1 MTMKSTAPAAAA
13 RLRGLFRSPRR
24 GVSSGPLRRQL
35 TVRQVGN
42 DVVVDLSVR
51 SDITVVG
58 IWGRDA
64 SEQWTWLSA
73 VVTGAEAA
81 ADIRTYRGRINLD
94 EIVPRLSLTGTPDLD
109 ASTADAPGGDI
120 STADAPVGALNLF
133 LEVERDVE
141 ADSSLAETV
150 RNRDPSAVGEPE
162 SVIGPDDTTMV
173 RVRYRFA
180 LGRFSDTQVGEL
192 STVTTPHGT
201 AEVYPNRNGGLSI
214 ALNQPLKPYG
224 RIYVRR
230 LRIRGGRLEMRG
242 TVLTRHVEIGT
253 ANLLLKG
260 RTTGTRGSAPLHLI
274 FDEAATRQKFGLRR
288 YHFTVQLD
296 VAGLVA
302 DGRDD
307 TLDAWVEIQPA
318 QGSEPYQVR
327 VGKTRYL
334 VQLLSRPGW
343 AREGDRTASLTPYYT
358 YKAQNTSFHLELF
371 NSEAHRMLRRRLR
384 TQPLRR
390 IIGTQKDTWLLG
402 ERPYKAQDN
411 GLQLFRY
418 LREAHPEINAYY
430 VIEADSPERR
440 NLDGLDNVVTYRSI
454 QHIDVALR
462 AGRFVGTHH
471 ADYLYPLRTQQFRR
485 AVGGVK
491 VFLQHGVMGTKWLAP
506 MYGRNVS
513 TFETDLFIVSSEREK
528 EYIVSDFDYRPQ
540 EVAVTG
546 LARFDT
552 LLIDDVALK
561 PRQILVIPTW
571 REWLQDP
578 DRFLESEYYER
589 WMTFLTAPAF
599 RSLIDAHGLEVVF
612 CLHPNM
618 QQHRE
623 AFSSIPAR
631 IIMQG
636 EVDVQ
641 HLLKESGLMIT
652 DYSSVGFDFSFLH
665 KPVVYYQFDRDRFLG
680 KMGSHLDLDRELPGR
695 VTKTPDEL
703 LAAVSASLDNGNR
716 MEAHF
721 VDRADRFISQ
731 RDTSSRERIVQ
742 AIKLARRAD
751 SVLKRAGKSETVQR
765 AVNVGRRS
773 KFYFPLMKLFYR
785 LAKLTPVDPNL
796 IVFES
801 GVGKQYADSPRNI
814 YEELL
819 RRGDQRRKVWAYNG
833 KFPVDD
839 AGTTAVKRLS
849 PKYYWY
855 LARAKYWV
863 NNQSFPHYIH
873 RRRDGVYLQTW
884 HGTPLKRMA
893 HDLEYVHGRDAG
905 YLGRVA
911 EAADQWSVLV
921 SSSEYM
927 TNIMRSAFRYRGQ
940 VLEAGFPRNDL
951 LAGTQGEDLRSRVR
965 AEYGIGP
972 EKKVV
977 LYAPTFRDDQST
989 GRGRFGF
996 ELPIDLDEFGRCL
1009 GADTVLMIRTHV
1021 LVQDSF
1027 EIPEGLE
1034 SCIMDVSKV
1043 PDIQE
1048 LYMASDVLITDYS
1061 SVFFDFANLPLP
1073 IIFYAP
1079 DLESYRDKLRGFYIE
1094 YDEQLPGPIV
1104 TTQEDLFPA
1113 IASSD
1118 EIMDVYADKR
1128 RIFLE
1133 KFNPHEDGNS
1143 TQRVVDYVFDE

>member
-1 MTMKSTAPAAAA
+1 MKVTAPVTAAFAAAVGLR
-13 RLRGLFRSPRR
+13 RLMRGSRPR
-24 GVSSGPLRRQL
+24 VEPGPLRRRLHVMQA
-35 TVRQVGN
+35 GN
-42 DVVVDLSVR
+42 HVVLNLSVR

-64 SEQWTWLSA
+64 SDQWTWLSA
-73 VVTGAEAA
+73 VVGGEKSD
-81 ADIRTYRGRINLD
+81 ADIRTYQGKINLD
-94 EIVPRLSLTGTPDLD
+94 GIVPRLSGTGQPDLD
-109 ASTADAPGGDI
+109 ASTADTLG
-120 STADAPVGALNLF
+120 GALNLF
-133 LEVERDVE
+133 LEIERDVN
-141 ADSSLAETV
+141 ADSPLAETV
-150 RNRDPSAVGEPE
+150 RNRDPDAVGEPE
-162 SVIGPDDTTMV
+162 CGAGPDGADMV

-180 LGRFSDTQVGEL
+180 LGRFADTHIGEL

-201 AEVYPNRNGGLSI
+201 AAVYPNRNGGLSI
-214 ALNQPLKPYG
+214 AVNQPLNPYG
-224 RIYVRR
+224 RIHVSR
-230 LRIRGGRLEMRG
+230 LRIRDGLLEMRG
-242 TVLTRHVEIGT
+242 TVHSRHVEIDS
-253 ANLLLKG
+253 AALLLKG
-260 RTTGTRGSAPLHLI
+260 RTTGTRSSAPLHVI

-296 VAGLVA
+296 VAGLVP

-318 QGSEPYQVR
+318 QGPEPYQVR

-343 AREGDRTASLTPYYT
+343 AQYGDRTASLTPYYT

-371 NSEAHRMLRRRLR
+371 DSDAHRMLRKRLR

-390 IIGTQKDTWLLG
+390 ITGTRKDTWLLG

-440 NLDGLDNVVTYRSI
+440 NLDGLDNVVTYRST

-462 AGRFVGTHH
+462 AGRFAGTHH

-528 EYIVSDFDYRPQ
+528 EYIVSDFGYRPQ

-552 LLIDDVALK
+552 LLIDDVDVK

-589 WMTFLTAPAF
+589 WMSFLTAPAF
-599 RSLIDAHGLEVVF
+599 QSLVDTHGLEVIF

-641 HLLKESGLMIT
+641 HLLKESALMIT

-680 KMGSHLDLDRELPGR
+680 KMGSHLDLDRELPGQ
-695 VTKTPDEL
+695 VTETPDEL
-703 LAAVSASLDNGNR
+703 LAAVSACVDNGNR
-716 MEAHF
+716 MDAHF
-721 VDRADRFISQ
+721 MDRADRFIAH
-731 RDTSSRERIVQ
+731 RDTDSRERIVQ
-742 AIKLARRAD
+742 AIKRARRAD
-751 SVLKRAGKSETVQR
+751 SVLERVGKSETFQR
-765 AVNVGRRS
+765 AVNVYRRS
-773 KFYFPLMKLFYR
+773 KYYFPVMKMFYR
-785 LAKLTPVDPNL
+785 LVKLTPADPNL

-801 GVGKQYADSPRNI
+801 GVGKQYADSPRYI

-839 AGTTAVKRLS
+839 AGTTVVKRLS

-855 LARAKYWV
+855 LGRAKYWV

-873 RRRDGVYLQTW
+873 RRRNGVYLQTW

-893 HDLEYVHGRDAG
+893 LDLEHVHGRDAG
-905 YLGRVA
+905 YLDRVA
-911 EAADQWSVLV
+911 EAASQWSVLV
-921 SSSEYM
+921 SSSSYM
-927 TNIMRSAFRYRGQ
+927 THIMRSAFQYGGK

-951 LAGTQGEDLRSRVR
+951 LASADGGSVKSRVR
-965 AEYGIGP
+965 AEFGIGP

-977 LYAPTFRDDQST
+977 LYAPTFRDNQST

-996 ELPIDLDEFGRCL
+996 DLPIDLDEFGRRF
-1009 GADTVLMIRTHV
+1009 GADTILMIRTHV

-1027 EIPEGLE
+1027 TVPAELE
-1034 SCIMDVSKV
+1034 SCIMDVSRF

-1079 DLESYRDKLRGFYIE
+1079 DLESYRDELRGFYIE

-1104 TTQEDLFPA
+1104 TTQEELFHQ
-1113 IASSD
+1113 ISSSD
-1118 EIMDVYADKR
+1118 EILDEYAEKR

-1133 KFNPHEDGNS
+1133 RFNPHEDGAS
-1143 TQRVVDYVFDE
+1143 TQRVVDSVFGT